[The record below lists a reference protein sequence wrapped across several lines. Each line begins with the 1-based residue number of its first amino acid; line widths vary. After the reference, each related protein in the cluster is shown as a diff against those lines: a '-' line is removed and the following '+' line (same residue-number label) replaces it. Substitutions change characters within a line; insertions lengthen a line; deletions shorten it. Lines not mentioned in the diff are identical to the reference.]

1 MQGETAYPCKEPTA
15 TLTDLLSDNQ
25 IGLWQYEQINHRKIV
40 PVLNQAFRT
49 AGEKFQVI
57 PEDQKIEVVV
67 EYKDAGY
74 WLEQLDQFYLSQAET
89 KQILRQL
96 QKYTVGIS
104 ESQRKRFGNAI
115 SQTRDKS
122 VLILAQNYY
131 DDRLGV
137 VEEPVKKTL
146 IM

>member
-1 MQGETAYPCKEPTA
+1 M
-15 TLTDLLSDNQ
+15 
-25 IGLWQYEQINHRKIV
+25 
-40 PVLNQAFRT
+40 
-49 AGEKFQVI
+49 
-57 PEDQKIEVVV
+57 
-67 EYKDAGY
+67 
-74 WLEQLDQFYLSQAET
+74 EQLDQFYLSQAET

-104 ESQRKRFGNAI
+104 ESQRKRLGNAI
-115 SQTRDKS
+115 SQTHDKS
-122 VLILAQNYY
+122 VLILVQSYY